1 MEVLVSQQ
9 GSKSTLNRAQEIAR
23 AEMVR
28 RRGRLG
34 NLTEE
39 QESAIEPLLLST
51 ALEASKMI
59 EPVLK
64 FCSPSLVTVRD
75 STNVV
80 RSQ

>member
-1 MEVLVSQQ
+1 MEVVVSQQ
-9 GSKSTLNRAQEIAR
+9 GSKSTPNRAQEIVR

-28 RRGRLG
+28 RRRT
-34 NLTEE
+34 LTEE
-39 QESAIEPLLLST
+39 QESAIESLLLST

-64 FCSPSLVTVRD
+64 FCSQPRSSVGD
-75 STNVV
+75 SADVV